1 MYFGAAFTT
10 LVITA
15 VALFTMFVAPEW
27 RSCTGDPDIDRDTQI
42 GSCTA
47 LIQSS
52 QETAHN
58 RAVAYTN
65 RGNAWYAKDDNNG
78 AIADYNDAIRLD
90 PKLAMAYY
98 NRGNTYAAKGDKD
111 RAIADFSEAIRLDP
125 KYAAAFELRGNVYR
139 GKGDNDRALADY
151 NEAIRLDPELA
162 WAFNNRGKLFF
173 YNGDFEKAAA
183 DLLRVNDLNDDAY
196 AMLWRYLAL
205 GGRTAQP
212 NCPPMRHG

>member
-1 MYFGAAFTT
+1 MIRLDPKDALAF
-10 LVITA
+10 
-15 VALFTMFVAPEW
+15 
-27 RSCTGDPDIDRDTQI
+27 D
-42 GSCTA
+42 
-47 LIQSS
+47 
-52 QETAHN
+52 
-58 RAVAYTN
+58 N
-65 RGNAWYAKDDNNG
+65 RGLAYAAKGDSDT
-78 AIADYNDAIRLD
+78 AIADYN
-90 PKLAMAYY
+90 
-98 NRGNTYAAKGDKD
+98 
-111 RAIADFSEAIRLDP
+111 EAIRLDP
-125 KYAAAFELRGNVYR
+125 KDALAFNNRGLAYAA
-139 GKGDNDRALADY
+139 KGDNDRAIADY